1 MDLTQGTHYQ
11 KAGRAKKMMLWF
23 GIISM
28 AMMFAGLTSAYVVSK
43 NRPDWISDLQLPNA
57 FYWSTIAIVLSSV
70 TIFLAEKAVKKG
82 NRAAATGFLWATLG
96 LAGVFIFLQFQSF
109 SALIAEGY
117 YFTGSESTVTTSFI
131 YVVVLAHLAHLAG
144 GVVVLLVLI
153 YNHFKQK
160 YRAGQTLGLE
170 LGATYWHFVD
180 ALWIYL
186 FFFLYF
192 FR

>member
-1 MDLTQGTHYQ
+1 MDLTQGTDRH
-11 KAGRAKKMMLWF
+11 KEARAKKMMLWF

-43 NRPDWISDLQLPNA
+43 SRPDWVSDLQMPSA
-57 FYWSTIAIVLSSV
+57 FIWSTLVIFLSSL
-70 TIFLAEKAVKKG
+70 TMIMAEKAVKKDD
-82 NRAAATGFLWATLG
+82 RKQATLGLWATLG
-96 LAGVFIFLQFQSF
+96 LSIIFIYLQFQSF
-109 SALIAEGY
+109 SELISSGF

-131 YVVVLAHLAHLAG
+131 YVVVLSHLAHLAG
-144 GVVVLLVLI
+144 GIIVLLVLI

-160 YRAGQTLGLE
+160 YHAGQTLGLE

-180 ALWIYL
+180 GLWIYL
-186 FFFLYF
+186 FLFLYF

>member
-1 MDLTQGTHYQ
+1 MDLTQGTHHQ

-43 NRPDWISDLQLPNA
+43 NRPDWISDLQLPGS
-57 FYWSTIAIVLSSV
+57 FYWSTIAIVLSSI
-70 TIFLAEKAVKKG
+70 TIFLAEKAVKK
-82 NRAAATGFLWATLG
+82 NKRSAATGFLWTTLG
-96 LAGVFIFLQFQSF
+96 LAAVFIFFQFQSF

-144 GVVVLLVLI
+144 GIVVLLVLI

-160 YRAGQTLGLE
+160 YHAGQTLGLE

>member
-1 MDLTQGTHYQ
+1 MDLTQGSHQ
-11 KAGRAKKMMLWF
+11 HKAGRAKKMMLWF

-43 NRPDWISDLQLPNA
+43 NRPDWLSDLQLPNA
-57 FYWSTIAIVLSSV
+57 FYWSTVVIFLSSV
-70 TIFLAEKAVKKG
+70 TIFLAEKAVKKD
-82 NRAAATGFLWATLG
+82 NRAAATGLLWATLG
-96 LAGVFIFLQFQSF
+96 LAAVFIFLQFQSF
-109 SALIAEGY
+109 SALISEGY

-144 GVVVLLVLI
+144 GIVVLLVLI

-160 YRAGQTLGLE
+160 YHAGQTLGLE

-186 FFFLYF
+186 FLFLYF

>member
-1 MDLTQGTHYQ
+1 MDLTQGTHEH

-43 NRPDWISDLQLPNA
+43 SRPDWISDLELPNA
-57 FYWSTIAIVLSSV
+57 FYWSTLVIFLSSI
-70 TIFLAEKAVKKG
+70 TIHFAEKAVKRS
-82 NRAAATGFLWATLG
+82 NRSAATGLLWATLG
-96 LAGVFIFLQFQSF
+96 LAAVFIFLQFQSF

-131 YVVVLAHLAHLAG
+131 YIVVLAHLAHLAG
-144 GVVVLLVLI
+144 GIVVLLVLI

-160 YRAGQTLGLE
+160 YQAGQTLGLE

-186 FFFLYF
+186 FLFLYF

>member
-1 MDLTQGTHYQ
+1 MDLTRGNEDQ
-11 KAGRAKKMMLWF
+11 KKGRAKKMMLWF

-43 NRPDWISDLQLPNA
+43 SRPDWVGGIALPNA
-57 FYWSTIAIVLSSV
+57 FYWSTLVILTSSI
-70 TIFLAEKAVKKG
+70 TLIFAKKAVSSSQRRK
-82 NRAAATGFLWATLG
+82 ATGLLLSTLVLG
-96 LAGVFIFLQFQSF
+96 IIFVFLQFNSF
-109 SALIAEGY
+109 EDLISRGY

-131 YVVVLAHLAHLAG
+131 YVVILAHLAHLAG
-144 GVVVLLVLI
+144 GIIVLFVLI
-153 YNHFKQK
+153 YNHFKQR
-160 YRAGQTLGLE
+160 YHAGQTLGLE

-186 FFFLYF
+186 FLFLYF